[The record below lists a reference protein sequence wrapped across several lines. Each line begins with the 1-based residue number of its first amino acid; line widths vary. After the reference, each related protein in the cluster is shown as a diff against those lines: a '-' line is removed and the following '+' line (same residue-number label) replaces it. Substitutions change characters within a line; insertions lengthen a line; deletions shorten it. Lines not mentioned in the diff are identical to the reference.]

1 MRHINIPIFIP
12 HLGCPCRCVFCD
24 QRKISGH
31 DAEENERALL
41 AAAEAQIERVLSPLR
56 AAGRGGRAAEV
67 EIAFFG
73 GSFTAIPRPLM
84 LSLLSLASRY
94 LRAGETC
101 GIRLSTRPD
110 CLSEEILDI
119 LEEYGA
125 YDVEIGVQSLSD
137 EVLRRSGRGHTA
149 ADSLDALRR
158 MNRRRRFRPVGQM
171 MLGLPGSDLREELQ
185 TAALLADAGIAGARV
200 YPTAVLR
207 GSPLQEMLERG
218 EYTPLSV
225 EEAAFRAGKILGLLQ
240 KRGIPCLR
248 IGLCAEEGL
257 RDGAVLAGGYH
268 PALGEMAWGLYYRE
282 LIENTLPEDLPPFSR
297 LTVTVPRGRASAGA
311 GYGKSNRLYF
321 MKTYGLSA
329 YRIKESGDPALAL
342 PTVEVTAGKGNG

>member
-1 MRHINIPIFIP
+1 MTP
-12 HLGCPCRCVFCD
+12 
-24 QRKISGH
+24 RKMNVRFSR
-31 DAEENERALL
+31 RAK
-41 AAAEAQIERVLSPLR
+41 AQIERVLSPLR

-158 MNRRRRFRPVGQM
+158 MNRRRRFRPVWQM

-185 TAALLADAGIAGARV
+185 TAALHRGRGDRGGAG
-200 YPTAVLR
+200 
-207 GSPLQEMLERG
+207 
-218 EYTPLSV
+218 LSH
-225 EEAAFRAGKILGLLQ
+225 RRSAGK
-240 KRGIPCLR
+240 
-248 IGLCAEEGL
+248 
-257 RDGAVLAGGYH
+257 
-268 PALGEMAWGLYYRE
+268 PA
-282 LIENTLPEDLPPFSR
+282 S
-297 LTVTVPRGRASAGA
+297 
-311 GYGKSNRLYF
+311 
-321 MKTYGLSA
+321 
-329 YRIKESGDPALAL
+329 
-342 PTVEVTAGKGNG
+342 GNGSKEGNTPRFR